1 MLFIEPDQNLPKRV
15 DNNHGKIRE
24 LFRARGASVLDLSRQ
39 GKGCPD
45 LLVGYM
51 NCANILVEVKSES
64 GKLTKDQEK
73 FIDLWRGRQVVI
85 VRDEYDVENVLQRI
99 ITEQIPIENDYD

>member
-45 LLVGYM
+45 LAIGYLSQT
-51 NCANILVEVKSES
+51 ILVEVKS
-64 GKLTKDQEK
+64 GPNAKLTKDQEAFFDTWK
-73 FIDLWRGRQVVI
+73 GAAAVC
-85 VRDEYDVENVLQRI
+85 RDAHDVDTILQRI
-99 ITEQIPIENDYD
+99 ICDQIEGVDDFD